1 MAASPPLA
9 SDSVHSRLR
18 ADIIEGR
25 LSAGDPL
32 PSERVLS
39 ERLGVNRHAVREAL
53 KRLQQAGLIRISQG
67 GATRVLDWRQSGGLE
82 VLLDLMDAPGSPPPE
97 LIRSVLE
104 MRETIGVDAAVKFCE
119 RAGERERTRAAELA
133 EDAAAALDAGGKE
146 SAEALAAFIAL
157 WQAIVDGSGNLA
169 YRLGLNSLN
178 AALGVYSDL
187 AGALIPDASALRGL
201 GAALRDGDAAGVAE
215 RARPMLALP
224 PQLV

>member
-1 MAASPPLA
+1 MAGSPPLA

-25 LSAGDPL
+25 LAAGDPL

-67 GATRVLDWRQSGGLE
+67 GATRVLDWRQGGGLE

-104 MRETIGVDAAVKFCE
+104 MRETIGVDAAIKFCE
-119 RAGERERTRAAELA
+119 RASGAERARAARFA
-133 EDAAAALDAGGKE
+133 EDAAAALDAGGRE
-146 SAEALAAFIAL
+146 SPEALAAFIAL

-187 AGALIPDASALRGL
+187 AGSLIPSPSV
-201 GAALRDGDAAGVAE
+201 LRDLGTALEAGDAGAVAE